1 MVDTP
6 EMYENGFHL
15 YFKERI
21 KHFSNCSLHLSHY
34 QQILRC
40 RDSTI
45 PICPTQAKTTASMIQ
60 MVFPTR
66 TEKASSDTTE
76 SEDTTAQP
84 WERM

>member
-45 PICPTQAKTTASMIQ
+45 PTPLPEESMPCPGYSIYDSDG
-60 MVFPTR
+60 FP
-66 TEKASSDTTE
+66 
-76 SEDTTAQP
+76 
-84 WERM
+84 

>member
-1 MVDTP
+1 MIDTP

-45 PICPTQAKTTASMIQ
+45 QRNLCPAQAKTTASMIQ
-60 MVFPTR
+60 MVCPSR
-66 TEKASSDTTE
+66 AEKASSDTTE

-84 WERM
+84 